1 MNDPDGSPTDIS
13 DPMSAGFIRGS
24 ETSRRRFLGLAAMAV
39 GGALIGV
46 GTSGCGTAQTGRQ
59 QEAGSQQGRAGA
71 AGDTLFVAGFQW
83 GPPSSFNPLAPTPA
97 FPTAVRQP
105 QYIYETLVRFNMID
119 GSLAPGL
126 GKELQEPDKQ
136 TIVVP
141 LQDGTKWNDGSELT
155 AEDVAFTF
163 GLGKT
168 STGLWYSTVW
178 QYVDSITAT
187 DPRTVTFKL
196 KTKPYN
202 PNLVKDYIAN
212 VMIMPKAVWS
222 SIDSKNLVKETNLK
236 PIGSGPF
243 KLDKADQTQVN
254 LIRDDNYWGKTAF
267 GETPVKVMNH
277 PIFKSNSDGDLKLE
291 SGEID
296 ASQQFTAQIWKMWEK
311 GKPVSTWKKEKPYHL
326 PGNLPLLIP
335 NLSKPGLDNV
345 KVREALAYA
354 LNYPNIASTAMSDYS
369 EPANPSLI
377 VPIGFESKYYDEAAV
392 KAEGWSYNKEKAV
405 QILEGELKAKKG
417 SDGIYELPDGTKL
430 GGWTLITPTGWT
442 DWNTACEIV
451 AKSATEIGIGIQ
463 TQFPQAPTMISKLQN
478 GDFDLAMYSYTGVN
492 AASPWVRFR
501 DAMDDRGVA
510 KVGETAYYNYNRFSN
525 SDVPGLLDQAAA
537 ATDDATR
544 KTAIQAL
551 DKIYRAEIPVIPL
564 MYRPLEFFE
573 FNESNWTNF
582 PSEANSYAPPM
593 WQGAGIAWLFK
604 IKKVGA

>member
-1 MNDPDGSPTDIS
+1 MNDPVGSPTDMA
-13 DPMSAGFIRGS
+13 DPTLASFVRGS

-39 GGALIGV
+39 GGALF
-46 GTSGCGTAQTGRQ
+46 GTSAAGCGTAQTGRT

-105 QYIYETLVRFNMID
+105 QYLYETLVRFNMLD
-119 GSLAPGL
+119 GSLSPGL

-168 STGLWYSTVW
+168 SSGLWYSNVW

-222 SIDSKNLVKETNLK
+222 AIDAKNLVKETNLK

-277 PIFKSNSDGDLKLE
+277 PIFKSNNDGDLKLE

-296 ASQQFTAQIWKMWEK
+296 VSQQFTAQIWKMWEK

-326 PGNLPLLIP
+326 PGGIPLLIP

-345 KVREALAYA
+345 KVRQALAYA
-354 LNYPNIASTAMSDYS
+354 INYPNIATTAMSDYS

-377 VPIGFESKYYDEAAV
+377 VPTGFESKYYDQAAV
-392 KAEGWSYNKEKAV
+392 QADGWSYDKEKAV

-451 AKSATEIGIGIQ
+451 AKSATELGIGIQ
-463 TQFPQAPTMISKLQN
+463 TQFPQAPTMISRMQN
-478 GDFDLAMYSYTGVN
+478 GDFDLVMYSYTGVN

-510 KVGETAYYNYNRFSN
+510 KAGQTAYYNYNRFSHP
-525 SDVPGLLDQAAA
+525 DVPGLLDQAAA

-544 KTAIQAL
+544 KSAIQEL

-593 WQGAGIAWLFK
+593 WQGAGISWLFK

>member
-1 MNDPDGSPTDIS
+1 MNDPVGSPTDMS
-13 DPMSAGFIRGS
+13 DPTLASFIRGS

-59 QEAGSQQGRAGA
+59 QEAGTQKGRAGA

-97 FPTAVRQP
+97 WPTAVRHP
-105 QYIYETLVRFNMID
+105 QFLYESLVRFNMLD
-119 GSLAPGL
+119 GSLSPGL

-141 LQDGTKWNDGSELT
+141 RQDGTKWNDGSELT

-168 STGLWYSTVW
+168 STGLWYSNVW

-196 KTKPYN
+196 KSKPYN

-212 VMIMPKAVWS
+212 VMIMPKAVWG
-222 SIDSKNLVKETNLK
+222 SIDAKNLVKETNLK

-243 KLDKADQTQVN
+243 KVDKADQTQVN
-254 LIRDDNYWGKTAF
+254 LIRDDNYWGKAVF

-277 PIFKSNSDGDLKLE
+277 PIFKSNNDGDLKLE

-296 ASQQFTAQIWKMWEK
+296 VSQQFTAQIWKMWEK
-311 GKPVSTWKKEKPYHL
+311 GRPVSTWKKEKPYHL
-326 PGNLPLLIP
+326 PGGMPLLIP

-345 KVREALAYA
+345 KVRQALAYA
-354 LNYPNIASTAMSDYS
+354 INYPNIATTAMSDYS

-377 VPIGFESKYYDEAAV
+377 VPTGFESKYYDQAAV
-392 KAEGWSYNKEKAV
+392 EADGWSYNKEKAV

-463 TQFPQAPTMISKLQN
+463 TQFPQAPTMISRLQN

-501 DAMDDRGVA
+501 DAMDDRGVPGA
-510 KVGETAYYNYNRFSN
+510 GKTAYYNYNRFAHP
-525 SDVPGLLDQAAA
+525 DVPALLDQAAA

-544 KTAIQAL
+544 KTAIQQL
-551 DKIYRAEIPVIPL
+551 DKLYRAEIPVIPL
-564 MYRPLEFFE
+564 MYRPLEFYE

-593 WQGAGIAWLFK
+593 WQGAGISWLFK
-604 IKKVGA
+604 IKKLGA

>member
-1 MNDPDGSPTDIS
+1 MNDPDGSSTGIS
-13 DPMSAGFIRGS
+13 DPTLGGFIRGS

-39 GGALIGV
+39 GGAMIGV
-46 GTSGCGTAQTGRQ
+46 GTSGCGTAQTGRSSGS
-59 QEAGSQQGRAGA
+59 GSQAGRAGA
-71 AGDTLFVAGFQW
+71 AGDTLFVAGFQL

-168 STGLWYSTVW
+168 STGLWYSNVW

-196 KTKPYN
+196 KSKPYN

-254 LIRDDNYWGKTAF
+254 LIRDDNYWGKAVF

-277 PIFKSNSDGDLKLE
+277 PIFKSNNDGDLKLE

-296 ASQQFTAQIWKMWEK
+296 VSQQFTAQIWKMWE
-311 GKPVSTWKKEKPYHL
+311 
-326 PGNLPLLIP
+326 N
-335 NLSKPGLDNV
+335 SKPGLDNV
-345 KVREALAYA
+345 KVRQALAYA
-354 LNYPNIASTAMSDYS
+354 INYPNIATTAMSDYS

-377 VPIGFESKYYDEAAV
+377 VPTGFESKYYDEAAV
-392 KAEGWSYNKEKAV
+392 EAEGWSYNKEKAV

-463 TQFPQAPTMISKLQN
+463 TQFPQAPTMISRLQN

-501 DAMDDRGVA
+501 DALDDRGVA
-510 KVGETAYYNYNRFSN
+510 KLGQTAYYNYNRFSN
-525 SDVPGLLDQAAA
+525 ADVPALLDQAAA

-564 MYRPLEFFE
+564 MYRPLEFYE

-593 WQGAGIAWLFK
+593 WQGAGISWLFK